1 MASQLN
7 TELIKGICQRID
19 DFEQLPLEYQ
29 KACRVYC
36 IDNFDDD
43 DFLKHMANYHF
54 LIAEVPVELIKQ
66 RIMESFAMNNDCEE
80 FKSFAD
86 WAKWYQSYGD
96 IPDHGDSRWAC
107 ILSSFEDE
115 CFEDGWHRFQSYLI
129 KGYETIPVIA
139 WQRNDTVQ

>member
-19 DFEQLPLEYQ
+19 DFEQLPIEYQ

-36 IDNFDDD
+36 IEGFEDDN
-43 DFLKHMANYHF
+43 DFLNHMKNYHF
-54 LIAEVPVELIKQ
+54 LIAEVPVDLIKQ
-66 RIMESFAMNNDCEE
+66 RIMESDDGQE
-80 FKSFAD
+80 FKNIED
-86 WAKWYQSYGD
+86 WKKWYQSYGH
-96 IPDHGDSRWAC
+96 IPDHGDSRWPC
-107 ILSSFEDE
+107 ILSACDNE